1 MKRIAFV
8 VGALFALT
16 LVCQIGGTAHA
27 AGASSISV
35 SPSAADVGSKIT
47 VSGQGY
53 PPNTKLVIK
62 WDTVNASYID
72 GGNPS
77 QVTGLSAI
85 PWERPLASVE
95 TDGQGSFSTG
105 VTLPQDYG
113 SYYKVQAFATNGTA
127 LPGKAFFTLNTS
139 FSISKSSGPAG
150 TPVVVTTYGLGTS
163 DYTFCYFLYWDN
175 HMVGYYTAI
184 STRGTANF
192 TIYATGTPG
201 THLIQAYGAYP
212 GPGYLNPQQSPY
224 PTPVFTSEFNI
235 TSGGSGGGSGLS
247 GSTVI
252 GSLAIVAAVL
262 AAGGLAVSFGRVD
275 PDRRRAFAKGLSA
288 AMIVIAIV
296 VAGIAGY
303 LAFAPTSSSPNV
315 VFAPQATVDRPL
327 ITAPQNNAT
336 AGPRISVSPDVAS
349 VGQNVT
355 VDGAGFPAN
364 QQEALSW
371 STRKGN
377 NLLGYGLVAEPLRT
391 VTTGSAGSFS
401 FTMKVPADLG
411 GLHYISVGNL
421 TEDSNGTLFLQRTA
435 SINATQGPAGTVVA
449 ITMYGVGWT
458 FNTNIAALDYDNS
471 YIGFGCGFNSG
482 GNVTF
487 YLTVSGA
494 PGLHTIDVYP
504 AVWWGNSTPSNKLPV
519 EYDFPLLTPVDHPA
533 LMPAFHFTFLITGTG
548 QKSFSGD
555 SILPALGAPIMVTAA
570 AGSASLRTRT
580 AGGLRRFTVPGPLA
594 VEVVQSG

>member
-8 VGALFALT
+8 IGALFALT
-16 LVCQIGGTAHA
+16 FICQIGGKVFA
-27 AGASSISV
+27 AGTSSISV
-35 SPSAADVGSKIT
+35 SPAAANVGSKIT

-53 PPNTKLVIK
+53 PPDTGLVIK
-62 WDTVNASYID
+62 WDTVNASYIV

-95 TDGQGSFSTG
+95 TDSQGSFSTSI
-105 VTLPQDYG
+105 TLPQDYG
-113 SYYKVQAFATNGTA
+113 NYYKIQAFATNGTA

-184 STRGTANF
+184 STRGTSNF

-224 PTPVFTSEFNI
+224 PTPVFTSEFSI
-235 TSGGSGGGSGLS
+235 TPGASGGGSGLS
-247 GSTVI
+247 GSTVV
-252 GSLAIVAAVL
+252 GALAIVAAVL
-262 AAGGLAVSFGRVD
+262 AAGGLFVSIGRID
-275 PDRRRAFAKGLSA
+275 PERRRAFAKGLGA
-288 AMIVIAIV
+288 AMIVVAIA

-303 LAFAPTSSSPNV
+303 LAFAPTSSSTSV
-315 VFAPQATVDRPL
+315 SFTPQATVDRPL
-327 ITAPQNNAT
+327 IAVPQSNVT
-336 AGPRISVSPDVAS
+336 TGPRISVSPDIAS

-355 VDGAGFPAN
+355 VNGAGFPAN
-364 QQEALSW
+364 QQEPLSW

-377 NLLGYGLVAEPLRT
+377 NLLGYELVAEPLRT
-391 VTTGSAGSFS
+391 VTTGSSGSFS

-411 GLHYISVGNL
+411 GFHYISIGNL
-421 TEDSNGTLFLQRTA
+421 TENSNGTLFIQRSA

-458 FNTNIAALDYDNS
+458 FDTNIAALDYDNS

-494 PGLHTIDVYP
+494 PGIHSIDVYP
-504 AVWWGNSTPSNKLPV
+504 ALWWGNSTPSNKLPV

-533 LMPAFHFTFLITGTG
+533 LMPAFHFTFLITGSG
-548 QKSFSGD
+548 QQASSGD
-555 SILPALGAPIMVTAA
+555 YILPALGLPIVVTSAA
-570 AGSASLRTRT
+570 SNASLQVGKVRSFN
-580 AGGLRRFTVPGPLA
+580 RFAFTDSVT
-594 VEVVQSG
+594 EVKASG